1 MPRFAVLRRLLLRHP
16 AWLLALALLLPL
28 AQLGAAV
35 HPYAHLQDPPRA
47 SSDKH
52 LPAACDACVAA
63 AVIGAGAAPASPA
76 AATPVVA
83 LEHGAPRHFA
93 FAFAAPAASA
103 PYQSRAPPALPA

>member
-1 MPRFAVLRRLLLRHP
+1 MKRLHRWVL
-16 AWLLALALLLPL
+16 WLAFLLPL

-35 HPYAHLQDPPRA
+35 HGYAHLQDPARTS

-63 AVIGAGAAPASPA
+63 AVVGAGAAPAPDAPFAPA
-76 AATPVVA
+76 AA
-83 LEHGAPRHFA
+83 LEHAAPRHFSI
-93 FAFAAPAASA
+93 AFAASADAA